1 MKNRVIIALAFLIS
15 TLTFAQKK
23 ELKAVE
29 KAIKSNNYAEA
40 KTGLSQVES
49 MLSGLDSK
57 TKSQYYF

>member
-40 KTGLSQVES
+40 KASLSQLES
-49 MLSGLDSK
+49 MLPTMEDK
-57 TKSQYYF
+57 YKCRN